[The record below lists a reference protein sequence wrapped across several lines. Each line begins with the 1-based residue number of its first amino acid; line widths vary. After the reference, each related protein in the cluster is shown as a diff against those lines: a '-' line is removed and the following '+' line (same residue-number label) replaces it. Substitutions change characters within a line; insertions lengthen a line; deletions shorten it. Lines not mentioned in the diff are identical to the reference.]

1 MKIQDMKKFSG
12 LILLLIIVGCQS
24 QTPSNESTQAVLENP
39 FVHSVYF
46 WFKEDMTEE
55 KKQQF
60 YANTEKLREIE
71 VVKALYTGK
80 PANTTRPIV
89 ERSYDFAVIV
99 HFENLAA
106 HDVYQQHP
114 IHLALLESGSPYWE
128 KVMITDVE

>member
-1 MKIQDMKKFSG
+1 MKKFSG

-24 QTPSNESTQAVLENP
+24 QTPSNESTEAVLENP

-55 KKQQF
+55 QKEQF

>member
-1 MKIQDMKKFSG
+1 MKKFSG